1 MVAYVINEIV
11 ITEPERFQTYA
22 DQVPAIIAQYGGA
35 YVVRG
40 GQPERVDGP
49 EPPHRLVVLRFES
62 REGRPRLARPR
73 RSTRRSCRSARRPPP
88 AASISWTA
96 TRAEPLAGPQ
106 ALTAACGRALSGLRK
121 GRSPDAGAAA
131 S

>member
-1 MVAYVINEIV
+1 MVAYVINKIV

-22 DQVPAIIAQYGGA
+22 DQVPAIIAKYGGE

-62 REGRPRLARPR
+62 REAARAWRASPEYR
-73 RSTRRSCRSARRPPP
+73 AILRIREATSTSRVY
-88 AASISWTA
+88 IVD
-96 TRAEPLAGPQ
+96 GY
-106 ALTAACGRALSGLRK
+106 GG
-121 GRSPDAGAAA
+121 
-131 S
+131 

>member
-11 ITEPERFQTYA
+11 IVEPAQFQTYA
-22 DQVPAIIAQYGGA
+22 DQVPAILKQYGGE

-40 GQPERVDGP
+40 GAPERVDGP

-62 REGRPRLARPR
+62 REA
-73 RSTRRSCRSARRPPP
+73 ARRWRNSPEYLAILP
-88 AASISWTA
+88 IREA
-96 TRAEPLAGPQ
+96 TSSSRVYIV
-106 ALTAACGRALSGLRK
+106 
-121 GRSPDAGAAA
+121 DAYG